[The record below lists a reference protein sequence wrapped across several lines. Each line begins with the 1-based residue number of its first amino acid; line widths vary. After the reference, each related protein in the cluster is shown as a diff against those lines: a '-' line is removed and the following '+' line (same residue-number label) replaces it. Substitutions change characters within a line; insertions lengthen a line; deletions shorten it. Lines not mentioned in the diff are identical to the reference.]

1 MKLFNDVRNYIG
13 ENNFRMI
20 IYKDKLDIINYEKI
34 IELSDNEIIVTSNKK
49 ITVVGKNLKLN
60 KMLNKEILILGEIN
74 KISFYE

>member
-74 KISFYE
+74 KISFDE